1 MTLSMSY
8 KQASKW
14 GFFVLL
20 VGLFFSA
27 VLAWQV
33 SRINSQ
39 TISLALEASA
49 QQISENVTNRIAL
62 YQYGLR
68 GARGMILT
76 AGEDHISRPI
86 FQNYSLTRDVDGEF
100 PGARGFG
107 FIRRVSK
114 ENEAQFLARV
124 KAVDWPDY
132 HIRQLNPNEGE
143 KYLIEYIEP
152 LERNKA
158 AVGLD
163 IASETHRKEAADRAM
178 LSGEVQISA
187 PITLVQATGKPL
199 QSFLILL
206 PVYRTNVVPATPEE
220 RLAQGFGWSYAP
232 LVTTEILTGLS
243 LNQKMTKLMLSDV
256 TDDKQ
261 PINFFETH
269 ANDLSPLS
277 DYSYK
282 LNKTIFG
289 RHWQFEVMAY
299 PGFIKSLHL
308 NKPSLVLL
316 SGSLFS
322 VLLAALIAMWSLTLQ
337 RKQQV
342 LAEQARRAS
351 MLEHSLDGIISYDLA
366 GNITSWNQGAE
377 RLFGYTE
384 QQALGLPSSELI
396 IPPSIVLEEQALMAD
411 VLTGKTVLNRVSR
424 HQRADGSNLSTSTTA
439 LPIYDEH
446 GDIVGLSQTI
456 RDITAQQDAE
466 RHILNLNASLER
478 QVTKRTHALQQALLE
493 NQALL
498 DTINQQLHYSV
509 TDLDGV
515 ILEVNEHLCLIS
527 GYAREELIGQTH
539 SVLKSGEHDAAF
551 WQRMWEQINA
561 GKSWHGEICNQ
572 GKDLQLKWFDTV
584 IGPVFDEHGK
594 VERFVALQTDIT
606 ERKLAQLEKNR
617 IATLLTNVLDA
628 ASEMTIIAT
637 DPQGIITIFNRG
649 AERMLGYSAEDMV
662 GKTTPAPLHLAEEVA
677 ARAAEL
683 STEYGEKIQGFETFV
698 HKAREEGSETRTWT
712 YVRKDGS
719 QFQVSLSV
727 TALRGNDGEVLGYL
741 GIGVDIS
748 QIVAQQEAL
757 LTASNH
763 LSKAAEVAKLGIWTW
778 NLLDNSLQW
787 NDRMFAMYDQPE
799 SLKQQGLSYEH
810 WRMRVHPDDVEEAE
824 EKLNRAVEYDEPYDP
839 IFRVLTTDGAV
850 RYVQAGAQVERDRQ
864 GNVIR
869 LIGINID
876 ITAQRQIE
884 ATLRSAKLEA
894 DNANAAKSAFL
905 ANMSHE
911 IRTPMNAVLG
921 MLQLMQY
928 TSLSVQQQGYVNKA
942 QTAAKSLLGLLN
954 DILDFSKID
963 AGKLKLDPHPCSI
976 ELLMRDLAVVLSASH
991 SNTDVEVMFDLD
1003 SALPPWLLADQ
1014 LRLQQILINLAGNA
1028 LKFTPHGQVIV
1039 GLECIRHEADTVTV
1053 QFSIVDSG
1061 IGISEEQIERIFTGF
1076 EQAESSTS
1084 RRFGGTGLGLA
1095 ISKRLVELMGGQL
1108 QVTSKVGVGSR
1119 FWFDLTFQVMEVEAR
1134 ARADLSQYRIL
1145 VVDDNQITTEI
1156 LSKILSDYGCL
1167 VETASGGYQAIKK
1180 VKQANAAGQQ
1190 FDVVLMDWR
1199 MPDIDGLQTAE
1210 MLKNSGTGSYTPLV
1224 VMLTAYGHEVIAESQ
1239 HINNVPFVNFLT
1251 KPVTSQVLVEAVLNA
1266 IEGKTMDAN
1275 PKPRS
1280 QRLLAGL
1287 TLLVV
1292 EDNQL
1297 NREVIEEL
1305 LSYEGATV
1313 VLAGGGVEGVA
1324 QVLESGDLYDAVIM
1338 DVQMPDIDGLEATRR
1353 IRADGR
1359 FAQLPI
1365 LAMTANASQTD
1376 KQECLEAGMN
1386 AHVGKPIDMQLL
1398 LPNILRLVGR
1408 DVTSLEQHDS
1418 AHLDSQHNLE
1428 GETLLDDIRLILRRF
1443 GGNQVFFEKMASS
1456 FAPEMTK
1463 QLSLF
1468 KQSTKTFDYATTAAI
1483 SHAIKGIASNF
1494 GARRLAVHAAF
1505 LEKQFKQEGLE
1516 LLEIKRWTDTLES
1529 LIHQSIEQLA
1539 GFLPKGQLKQ
1549 PQSIEPVNGTSV
1561 DMQSVRPELDTLA
1574 ALLQENNLEAVNLV
1588 DKLAKPLS
1596 QHPQWAELNGLVQ
1609 SLAFTQALET
1619 LRAMMLEDA

>member
-1 MTLSMSY
+1 MGIFRLARGT
-8 KQASKW
+8 
-14 GFFVLL
+14 
-20 VGLFFSA
+20 FFSA

-551 WQRMWEQINA
+551 WQRMWEQIKA

-572 GKDLQLKWFDTV
+572 GKDQQLKWFDTV

-606 ERKLAQLEKNR
+606 ERKLAQLEK
-617 IATLLTNVLDA
+617 
-628 ASEMTIIAT
+628 
-637 DPQGIITIFNRG
+637 
-649 AERMLGYSAEDMV
+649 
-662 GKTTPAPLHLAEEVA
+662 
-677 ARAAEL
+677 
-683 STEYGEKIQGFETFV
+683 
-698 HKAREEGSETRTWT
+698 
-712 YVRKDGS
+712 
-719 QFQVSLSV
+719 
-727 TALRGNDGEVLGYL
+727 
-741 GIGVDIS
+741 IG
-748 QIVAQQEAL
+748 
-757 LTASNH
+757 
-763 LSKAAEVAKLGIWTW
+763 
-778 NLLDNSLQW
+778 
-787 NDRMFAMYDQPE
+787 
-799 SLKQQGLSYEH
+799 
-810 WRMRVHPDDVEEAE
+810 
-824 EKLNRAVEYDEPYDP
+824 
-839 IFRVLTTDGAV
+839 
-850 RYVQAGAQVERDRQ
+850 
-864 GNVIR
+864 
-869 LIGINID
+869 
-876 ITAQRQIE
+876 
-884 ATLRSAKLEA
+884 
-894 DNANAAKSAFL
+894 
-905 ANMSHE
+905 
-911 IRTPMNAVLG
+911 
-921 MLQLMQY
+921 
-928 TSLSVQQQGYVNKA
+928 
-942 QTAAKSLLGLLN
+942 
-954 DILDFSKID
+954 
-963 AGKLKLDPHPCSI
+963 
-976 ELLMRDLAVVLSASH
+976 
-991 SNTDVEVMFDLD
+991 
-1003 SALPPWLLADQ
+1003 
-1014 LRLQQILINLAGNA
+1014 LRL
-1028 LKFTPHGQVIV
+1028 
-1039 GLECIRHEADTVTV
+1039 C
-1053 QFSIVDSG
+1053 
-1061 IGISEEQIERIFTGF
+1061 
-1076 EQAESSTS
+1076 
-1084 RRFGGTGLGLA
+1084 
-1095 ISKRLVELMGGQL
+1095 
-1108 QVTSKVGVGSR
+1108 
-1119 FWFDLTFQVMEVEAR
+1119 
-1134 ARADLSQYRIL
+1134 
-1145 VVDDNQITTEI
+1145 
-1156 LSKILSDYGCL
+1156 
-1167 VETASGGYQAIKK
+1167 
-1180 VKQANAAGQQ
+1180 
-1190 FDVVLMDWR
+1190 
-1199 MPDIDGLQTAE
+1199 
-1210 MLKNSGTGSYTPLV
+1210 
-1224 VMLTAYGHEVIAESQ
+1224 
-1239 HINNVPFVNFLT
+1239 
-1251 KPVTSQVLVEAVLNA
+1251 
-1266 IEGKTMDAN
+1266 
-1275 PKPRS
+1275 
-1280 QRLLAGL
+1280 
-1287 TLLVV
+1287 
-1292 EDNQL
+1292 
-1297 NREVIEEL
+1297 
-1305 LSYEGATV
+1305 
-1313 VLAGGGVEGVA
+1313 
-1324 QVLESGDLYDAVIM
+1324 
-1338 DVQMPDIDGLEATRR
+1338 
-1353 IRADGR
+1353 
-1359 FAQLPI
+1359 
-1365 LAMTANASQTD
+1365 
-1376 KQECLEAGMN
+1376 
-1386 AHVGKPIDMQLL
+1386 
-1398 LPNILRLVGR
+1398 
-1408 DVTSLEQHDS
+1408 
-1418 AHLDSQHNLE
+1418 
-1428 GETLLDDIRLILRRF
+1428 
-1443 GGNQVFFEKMASS
+1443 
-1456 FAPEMTK
+1456 
-1463 QLSLF
+1463 
-1468 KQSTKTFDYATTAAI
+1468 
-1483 SHAIKGIASNF
+1483 
-1494 GARRLAVHAAF
+1494 
-1505 LEKQFKQEGLE
+1505 
-1516 LLEIKRWTDTLES
+1516 
-1529 LIHQSIEQLA
+1529 
-1539 GFLPKGQLKQ
+1539 
-1549 PQSIEPVNGTSV
+1549 
-1561 DMQSVRPELDTLA
+1561 
-1574 ALLQENNLEAVNLV
+1574 
-1588 DKLAKPLS
+1588 
-1596 QHPQWAELNGLVQ
+1596 
-1609 SLAFTQALET
+1609 
-1619 LRAMMLEDA
+1619 